1 MCVVA
6 KGGTFQ
12 VVEPRDDH
20 GDDGDDHKV
29 IKCSTWKE
37 EGEKQKWAQGK
48 VYAIGSFFCLHSRY
62 HSGCEWFRIDSRTIK
77 RGALSVIVV
86 VKCC

>member
-1 MCVVA
+1 VME
-6 KGGTFQ
+6 Q
-12 VVEPRDDH
+12 EDH
-20 GDDGDDHKV
+20 GGPNLML
-29 IKCSTWKE
+29 WKE
-37 EGEKQKWAQGK
+37 EREKQKWAQGK

>member
-37 EGEKQKWAQGK
+37 EREKQKWAQGK
-48 VYAIGSFFCLHSRY
+48 GKAIGPFCF
-62 HSGCEWFRIDSRTIK
+62 GDQDTIEGVVIFRIDSRTIK
-77 RGALSVIVV
+77 RGIL
-86 VKCC
+86 